1 MLSIIVDNSN
11 ICFFIFSN
19 CVIYLLYVDPLLEED
34 LPEEEELEVEDEEL
48 ELEDEEFELDLV
60 EVLSLLVA
68 EVSLVPVFLVE
79 ELPLLTLE
87 LLL

>member
-1 MLSIIVDNSN
+1 MYDCPYVAILSIIVDNSN
-11 ICFFIFSN
+11 ICFFIFSY
-19 CVIYLLYVDPLLEED
+19 CIIYLLYVDPLLE
-34 LPEEEELEVEDEEL
+34 VEDEEL
-48 ELEDEEFELDLV
+48 ELDDEAFELDLV

-68 EVSLVPVFLVE
+68 EVSLVPLFLVE